1 MLMGDWG
8 RTMGKILTA
17 GDGKL
22 SRGAAVDEG
31 AGQQLTRCFWGE
43 KKRLGCTKEGESPS
57 LKQSS
62 FLEEVRRGGKR
73 VFPEFLRRKM
83 PDGTSPM
90 LLGDQDFSLEIGS
103 ILLCRTGLWK

>member
-1 MLMGDWG
+1 MLYVLMGDWG
-8 RTMGKILTA
+8 RTTGKILPA

-31 AGQQLTRCFWGE
+31 AGQQFTGSFWG
-43 KKRLGCTKEGESPS
+43 KNYIWDAQTRGESPS

-62 FLEEVRRGGKR
+62 FLEKVRKGGKR

-83 PDGTSPM
+83 PDGTCPM
-90 LLGDQDFSLEIGS
+90 LLGNQDLE
-103 ILLCRTGLWK
+103 LQPVRMKN